1 MGYKSKSRV
10 KFPKLNLII
19 VNVLSLPPKINIKLQ
34 YIGGRKFFVTA
45 WKSILHKSANMDV
58 LISLGGLISYLYS
71 VAVLLHAVLTLKT
84 GPVEVIIY

>member
-1 MGYKSKSRV
+1 MRIL
-10 KFPKLNLII
+10 F
-19 VNVLSLPPKINIKLQ
+19 VNTALYVEYFIFQ

-84 GPVEVIIY
+84 GPVEVVTKLIGNI

>member
-1 MGYKSKSRV
+1 M
-10 KFPKLNLII
+10 
-19 VNVLSLPPKINIKLQ
+19 
-34 YIGGRKFFVTA
+34 TA

-84 GPVEVIIY
+84 GPVEVITKLIGNI